1 LICNKN
7 SATFKE
13 VSFVLNIAQMYKI
26 YINQNVLVISQLDN
40 SSQEVLH
47 NASNNSESAVLTISK
62 EEIINIIG
70 QKNIICAN
78 PTAVFN
84 QLKQQ
89 FTLINAAGGLVKNSQ
104 SEYLFIFRRGKWDL
118 PKGKLDEGEDFET
131 AAIREVQEECGITH
145 IELGDLY
152 HLSYHIYEENNDWI
166 LKQTNWYLMKSEEKN
181 LIPQLEEGITQTAW
195 LPTSQFEKVRENTYA
210 SIDEIISKLL

>member
-1 LICNKN
+1 
-7 SATFKE
+7 
-13 VSFVLNIAQMYKI
+13 MYKI

-47 NASNNSESAVLTISK
+47 NASNNSESEVLTISK

>member
-1 LICNKN
+1 
-7 SATFKE
+7 
-13 VSFVLNIAQMYKI
+13 MYKI

-40 SSQEVLH
+40 FSQEVLH
-47 NASNNSESAVLTISK
+47 NATNNSESAALTISK
-62 EEIINIIG
+62 NEIINIIG

-89 FTLINAAGGLVKNSQ
+89 FTLINAAGGIVKNSQ

-118 PKGKLDEGEDFET
+118 PKGKLDDGEDFET

-166 LKQTNWYLMKSEEKN
+166 LKQTNWYLMKSDEKN
-181 LIPQLEEGITQTAW
+181 LIPQLAEGITQTAW

-210 SIDEIISKLL
+210 SIDEIICKLL

>member
-1 LICNKN
+1 
-7 SATFKE
+7 
-13 VSFVLNIAQMYKI
+13 MYKI
-26 YINQNVLVISQLDN
+26 YINQNVLVISLLDN
-40 SSQEVLH
+40 FSQEVLH
-47 NASNNSESAVLTISK
+47 NVANNSESAVLTISK

-145 IELGDLY
+145 IELGNLY

-195 LPTSQFEKVRENTYA
+195 LANNQFEKVRENTYA

>member
-1 LICNKN
+1 
-7 SATFKE
+7 
-13 VSFVLNIAQMYKI
+13 MYKI

-40 SSQEVLH
+40 FSQEVLH
-47 NASNNSESAVLTISK
+47 NATNNSESAALTISK
-62 EEIINIIG
+62 NEIINIIG

-78 PTAVFN
+78 PISVFN
-84 QLKQQ
+84 QIKEQ
-89 FTLINAAGGLVKNSQ
+89 FSMINAAGGLVKNSQ

-152 HLSYHIYEENNDWI
+152 HISYHIYEENNDWI
-166 LKQTNWYLMKSEEKN
+166 LKQTKWYLMKSDDKN
-181 LIPQLEEGITQTAW
+181 LIPQLSEGITQTAW
-195 LPTSQFEKVRENTYA
+195 LPTNQFEKVRENTYA

>member
-1 LICNKN
+1 
-7 SATFKE
+7 
-13 VSFVLNIAQMYKI
+13 MYKI

-40 SSQEVLH
+40 FSQEVLH
-47 NASNNSESAVLTISK
+47 NVTNNSESAVLTISK

-145 IELGDLY
+145 IELGNLY

-195 LPTSQFEKVRENTYA
+195 LANNQFEKVRENTYA

>member
-1 LICNKN
+1 
-7 SATFKE
+7 
-13 VSFVLNIAQMYKI
+13 MYKI
-26 YINQNVLVISQLDN
+26 YINQNVLDISQLDN
-40 SSQEVLH
+40 FSQEVLH
-47 NASNNSESAVLTISK
+47 NATNNSESAVLRIAK
-62 EEIINIIG
+62 EEIINLIG

-84 QLKQQ
+84 QIKQQ

-131 AAIREVQEECGITH
+131 AAIREVQEECGITY

-152 HLSYHIYEENNDWI
+152 HVSYHIYEENNDWI
-166 LKQTNWYLMKSEEKN
+166 LKQTNWYLMKSDEVN
-181 LIPQLEEGITQTAW
+181 LIPQLAEGITQTAW
-195 LPTSQFEKVRENTYA
+195 LPINQFEKVRENTYA
-210 SIDEIISKLL
+210 SIDEIICKLL

>member
-1 LICNKN
+1 
-7 SATFKE
+7 
-13 VSFVLNIAQMYKI
+13 MYKI

-40 SSQEVLH
+40 FSQEVLH
-47 NASNNSESAVLTISK
+47 NATNNSESAVLTISK
-62 EEIINIIG
+62 EEIINVIG

-195 LPTSQFEKVRENTYA
+195 LPKSQFEKVRENTYA
-210 SIDEIISKLL
+210 SIDEIICKLL

>member
-1 LICNKN
+1 
-7 SATFKE
+7 
-13 VSFVLNIAQMYKI
+13 MYKI

-47 NASNNSESAVLTISK
+47 KATNNSESAVLTISK

-195 LPTSQFEKVRENTYA
+195 LPINQFEKVRENTYA
-210 SIDEIISKLL
+210 SIDEIICKLL

>member
-1 LICNKN
+1 
-7 SATFKE
+7 
-13 VSFVLNIAQMYKI
+13 MYKI

-195 LPTSQFEKVRENTYA
+195 LSTNQFEKVRENTYA

>member
-1 LICNKN
+1 L
-7 SATFKE
+7 
-13 VSFVLNIAQMYKI
+13 VLNIAQMYKI

-40 SSQEVLH
+40 FSQEVLH
-47 NASNNSESAVLTISK
+47 NATNNSESAVLTISK

-78 PTAVFN
+78 PTAVFK

>member
-1 LICNKN
+1 
-7 SATFKE
+7 
-13 VSFVLNIAQMYKI
+13 MYKI
-26 YINQNVLVISQLDN
+26 YINQNVLDISQLDN
-40 SSQEVLH
+40 FSQEVLH
-47 NASNNSESAVLTISK
+47 NATNNSESAVLRMAK
-62 EEIINIIG
+62 EEIINLIG

-152 HLSYHIYEENNDWI
+152 HVSYHIYEENNDWI
-166 LKQTNWYLMKSEEKN
+166 LKQTNWYLMKSDEVN
-181 LIPQLEEGITQTAW
+181 LIPQLAEGITQTAW
-195 LPTSQFEKVRENTYA
+195 LPLSQFEKVRENTYA
-210 SIDEIISKLL
+210 SIDEIICKLL

>member
-1 LICNKN
+1 
-7 SATFKE
+7 
-13 VSFVLNIAQMYKI
+13 MYKI

-89 FTLINAAGGLVKNSQ
+89 FTLINAAGSLVKNSQ

-210 SIDEIISKLL
+210 SIDEIISKLLLAQTD

>member
-1 LICNKN
+1 
-7 SATFKE
+7 
-13 VSFVLNIAQMYKI
+13 MYKI

-40 SSQEVLH
+40 FSQEVLH
-47 NASNNSESAVLTISK
+47 NTTNNSESAALTISK
-62 EEIINIIG
+62 NEIINIIG

-78 PTAVFN
+78 PISVFN
-84 QLKQQ
+84 QIKEQ
-89 FTLINAAGGLVKNSQ
+89 FLLINAAGGLVKNSQ

-131 AAIREVQEECGITH
+131 AAIREVQEECGITQ

-152 HLSYHIYEENNDWI
+152 HISYHIYEENSDWI
-166 LKQTNWYLMKSEEKN
+166 LKQTNWYLMKSDDKN
-181 LIPQLEEGITQTAW
+181 LIPQLAEGITQTAW
-195 LPTSQFEKVRENTYA
+195 LAANQFEKVRENTYA

>member
-13 VSFVLNIAQMYKI
+13 VSLVLNIAQMYKI

>member
-1 LICNKN
+1 
-7 SATFKE
+7 
-13 VSFVLNIAQMYKI
+13 MYKI

-40 SSQEVLH
+40 FSQEVLH
-47 NASNNSESAVLTISK
+47 KATNNSESAVLTISK

-210 SIDEIISKLL
+210 SIDEIICKLL

>member
-1 LICNKN
+1 
-7 SATFKE
+7 
-13 VSFVLNIAQMYKI
+13 MYKI

-40 SSQEVLH
+40 FSQEVLH
-47 NASNNSESAVLTISK
+47 NVTNNSESAVLTISK

-131 AAIREVQEECGITH
+131 AAIREVQEECGISH

-210 SIDEIISKLL
+210 SIDEIICKLL